1 MKFII
6 VLILFSFV
14 VVPVAYGAEIS
25 ATPKNELFGP
35 NDWITIFVVVDGYAG
50 GPVTWNA
57 TQPDGKMVAGSLPS
71 LQASKVTHNIVRTA
85 FDNQFGH
92 WTIEYQ
98 YKDLKKSVDV
108 KVEPLTV
115 LVTADKDTYG
125 KDDVAII
132 NFSTNYYE
140 PNAAKAETMSMKIL
154 NDDRVPAKLVENVKT
169 KVSQSHMTNKF
180 SIGNLLQHNP
190 SGNYYVSVIYYSV
203 QVDVPFFASSVS
215 SKTNIF
221 LGSDKNLY
229 DPGDPVEINI
239 VVPDIS
245 INSGIL
251 TITSPSG
258 KLYTATVSPVLPL
271 NRITFEE
278 ISSLEIGTFTARFEY
293 GQNIAT
299 KTFDVLAESLEKP
312 RYPSEKIPDDIAIP
326 KWIRNNAK
334 WWASNQITDND
345 FATGIEFMIKE
356 KIIVLPELPR
366 SNSSVTQI
374 PDWIKNNAK
383 WWSDGEITDQEFAK
397 SIAFLV
403 TSGIIKI

>member
-6 VLILFSFV
+6 ILILFSFT
-14 VVPVAYGAEIS
+14 VPVAYGSEIL
-25 ATPKNELFGP
+25 ATPESELFGP
-35 NDWITIFVVVDGYAG
+35 NDWITIFVVIDGYAG

-57 TQPDGKMVAGSLPS
+57 TQPDGKIISGSLQS
-71 LQASKVTHNIVRTA
+71 LQASKVTHNIIRTA

-98 YKDLKKSVDV
+98 YKDLKKLIDV
-108 KVEPLTV
+108 EVEPLTV
-115 LVTADKDTYG
+115 LVTTDKDTYS
-125 KDDVAII
+125 KYDVATI

-140 PNAAKAETMSMKIL
+140 PNAAKAETLYVKIL
-154 NDDRVPAKLVENVKT
+154 NDDGVPAKLVDSVKT
-169 KVSQSHMTNKF
+169 KVSQPTMTNKF
-180 SIGNLLQHNP
+180 SIGTLLQHNP
-190 SGNYYVSVIYYSV
+190 SGNYHVSVKYYSV
-203 QVDVPFFASSVS
+203 QVDVPFFASGIST
-215 SKTNIF
+215 KTNIF

-229 DPGDPVEINI
+229 DPGDPIEINI

-245 INSGIL
+245 TNSGIL

-278 ISSLEIGTFTARFEY
+278 ITSLEIGTFTAKFEY
-293 GQNIAT
+293 GRNIAT

-312 RYPSEKIPDDIAIP
+312 SYPSEKIPDDIVIP
-326 KWIRNNAK
+326 NWIRNNAK
-334 WWASNQITDND
+334 WWANNQITDND

-366 SNSSVTQI
+366 SNSFVTQI
-374 PDWIKNNAK
+374 PDWIKNTAK

-403 TSGIIKI
+403 TSGIIQI